1 MNEPIITYGYIFFFV
16 MSAGSRQPTYRPLT
30 TKLLRIWTAI
40 RVFPPVTWRKLPCWC
55 LHLVVVAELEYP
67 NSPESYAAGSVA
79 TGRVTL
85 GGQVEG

>member
-1 MNEPIITYGYIFFFV
+1 
-16 MSAGSRQPTYRPLT
+16 MSAGSRQPTYRPLS

-40 RVFPPVTWRKLPCWC
+40 RVFPTVTRRKLPSWC
-55 LHLVVVAELEYP
+55 LHLVVAELEYP

-85 GGQVEG
+85 GGHVEGYGSD